1 MGRLSGKTIHVTGAA
16 HGIGRA
22 ALDLFAREGARLL
35 AVDVEEGALAEAVA
49 PLEAEAVAV
58 VADVSTPEGVEEAF
72 REALEEFGVL
82 HGVAHFAGIADSAL
96 SWKLPL
102 GEWERVLRV
111 NLTGSFLVA
120 RKAGEVMEGGSLVL
134 TSSVAALGALGLAH
148 YAASKMAV
156 VGLARTLA
164 LELARKGIRV
174 NVLLPGLI
182 ATRMTAGLPEWAW
195 RREVEAT
202 PLGRAGHPEEVAR
215 AALFLLSEEASYLTG
230 QAIYVDGGR
239 SIVGPGAYAPLAQRR

>member
-1 MGRLSGKTIHVTGAA
+1 MGRLSDKTVLVTGAA

-22 ALDLFAREGARLL
+22 ALELFAREGARLV
-35 AVDVEEGALAEAVA
+35 AVDVEEEALAEAVA
-49 PLEAEAVAV
+49 PLEGEAVAV
-58 VADVSTPEGVEEAF
+58 VADVSVPEGVEEAF
-72 REALEEFGVL
+72 REALEEFGTL
-82 HGVAHFAGIADSAL
+82 HGVAHFAGIAHSGL

-102 GEWERVLRV
+102 AEWERVLRV

-120 RKAGEVMEGGSLVL
+120 RKAGEAMEGGSLVL

-182 ATRMTAGLPEWAW
+182 ATRMTTGLPEWAW

-202 PLGRAGHPEEVAR
+202 PLGREGRPEEVAQ
-215 AALFLLSEEASYLTG
+215 AALFLLSDEASYITG
-230 QAIYVDGGR
+230 QALYVDGGR
-239 SIVGPGAYAPLAQRR
+239 SIVGPGAYLSLAQRR